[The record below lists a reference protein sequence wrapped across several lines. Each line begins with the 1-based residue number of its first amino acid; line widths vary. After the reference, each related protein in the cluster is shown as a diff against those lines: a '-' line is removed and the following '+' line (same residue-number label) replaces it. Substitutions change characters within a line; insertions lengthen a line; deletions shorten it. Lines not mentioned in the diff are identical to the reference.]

1 MVVSDWYRDGVAMTL
16 RLTDEQ
22 DALLA
27 RLADAQQIS
36 KQEAVVRA
44 IEAHAE
50 RVATAQDVKQ
60 WADFALV
67 RYAAL
72 LERLAQ

>member
-1 MVVSDWYRDGVAMTL
+1 MWYHGGIMAGMAMTL

-22 DALLA
+22 DAALQ
-27 RLADAQQIS
+27 RLADAQHIS

-44 IEAHAE
+44 IESQ
-50 RVATAQDVKQ
+50 AQRLSMAGDVRD

-67 RYAAL
+67 RYEAL
-72 LERLAQ
+72 LDRLSQ